1 MGDGRPIRPKAP
13 DGIMRTDA
21 AKVGY
26 GGNLYVKGSPGSG
39 ATKVSGH
46 RRTNRRGAHQEGIN
60 FLLLC
65 VENTSVKCVTRSFVA
80 ASRPIMGELRQLK
93 RVLDYLGLQLS
104 SEWLP
109 SILNKYAD
117 AISQR
122 FKAVDEAIRRT
133 LRHSVVTVMHGPP
146 DSFTWR
152 PLGEH
157 PVFLRRQCYQELA
170 AAWIKSEMRL
180 LCPPTDLTGAV
191 MRKLR
196 LTGDPEVLLVHDW
209 PRQSWYRPA
218 LDISTTA

>member
-1 MGDGRPIRPKAP
+1 
-13 DGIMRTDA
+13 
-21 AKVGY
+21 
-26 GGNLYVKGSPGSG
+26 
-39 ATKVSGH
+39 
-46 RRTNRRGAHQEGIN
+46 
-60 FLLLC
+60 
-65 VENTSVKCVTRSFVA
+65 
-80 ASRPIMGELRQLK
+80 MGELRQLK